1 MSCTPTSWSRASC
14 PPMKSLVS
22 TAPCMGRPLVAFNPV
37 QRSLAT
43 RCCCRDSDNIDA
55 RVQSGDT
62 ASSSGRSSHD
72 AKTGV
77 CNRRSMQLAIVAA
90 AAVSV
95 APCPPAT
102 ALTLQDVT
110 PQVVPA
116 GALSAREEAIIDI
129 FERNTNS
136 VANVFDIT
144 LQGGARRS
152 GTVDTPEG
160 NGTGFV
166 WDSEGHVITNFHV
179 LASALRQLRPAQLQG
194 EGSPRVAKL
203 TLFNKQ
209 GYQQSY
215 DAALVGADR
224 SKDIVVLR
232 LLNLQEALQ
241 PMQLG
246 ESGKVRIGQQVLAIG
261 NPFGFDHTLTTGVVS
276 GIGREIQSQAGAVI
290 GGGIQTDAAINPG
303 NSGGPLLDSQGRV
316 IGVNTAIFTNTG
328 TSAGVGFAIPI
339 DIVRSIVPQL
349 IQYGKVVRPALNIQ
363 LSTDQVARALRVSS
377 GALVQSVGPNSAAV
391 KAGLLPT
398 RRGLTGIIT
407 GDVITGINDRKVTK
421 GADLALALDS
431 FQVGDRVTL
440 KVRRGEEGAQ
450 GTQDL
455 TLSLTLEEG
464 SSS

>member
-1 MSCTPTSWSRASC
+1 M
-14 PPMKSLVS
+14 
-22 TAPCMGRPLVAFNPV
+22 
-37 QRSLAT
+37 
-43 RCCCRDSDNIDA
+43 
-55 RVQSGDT
+55 QSSEG
-62 ASSSGRSSHD
+62 ACSSGRSPEDTASL
-72 AKTGV
+72 
-77 CNRRSMQLAIVAA
+77 CSRRALLLATAA
-90 AAVSV
+90 ATATLA
-95 APCPPAT
+95 APHTPAQ
-102 ALTLQDVT
+102 ALTLQEVT
-110 PQVVPA
+110 PQVVTSGP
-116 GALSAREEAIIDI
+116 LSAREEAIIDI

-144 LQGGARRS
+144 LQGGARRK
-152 GTVDTPEG
+152 GEVDTPEG

-166 WDSEGHVITNFHV
+166 WDADGHVVTNFHV
-179 LASALRQLRPAQLQG
+179 LASALRQLRPNQLQG
-194 EGSPRVAKL
+194 EGSPKVAKL

-232 LLNLQEALQ
+232 LLNLQESLE
-241 PMQLG
+241 PMQIG

-276 GIGREIQSQAGAVI
+276 GLGREIQSQAGAVI

-303 NSGGPLLDSQGRV
+303 NSGGPLLDSRGRV

-339 DIVRSIVPQL
+339 DIVRSVVPQL

-363 LSTDQVARALRVSS
+363 LSTDQVAKALRVSS
-377 GALVQSVGPNSAAV
+377 GALVQSVSPNSAAA

-407 GDVITGINDRKVTK
+407 GDVITGISGRKVTK
-421 GADLALALDS
+421 AADLAVSLDDYK
-431 FQVGDRVTL
+431 VGDKVTL
-440 KVRRGEEGAQ
+440 QVRRGAEGSQGAQ
-450 GTQDL
+450 EL
-455 TLSLTLEEG
+455 SLSLTLEEG
-464 SSS
+464 STN

>member
-1 MSCTPTSWSRASC
+1 MESHCKGSPS
-14 PPMKSLVS
+14 
-22 TAPCMGRPLVAFNPV
+22 V
-37 QRSLAT
+37 QHIQRIRNSGRSLACPKQSRKPFSSARKVKSI
-43 RCCCRDSDNIDA
+43 RCCTSSQDAADA
-55 RVQSGDT
+55 RIKSSEGT
-62 ASSSGRSSHD
+62 SSSGRGSD
-72 AKTGV
+72 TGSV
-77 CNRRSMQLAIVAA
+77 TCGRRSVQIAIAA
-90 AAVSV
+90 AAAGLAS
-95 APCPPAT
+95 AHLPAQ

-116 GALSAREEAIIDI
+116 GPLSAREEAIIDI

-144 LQGGARRS
+144 LQGGARRK
-152 GTVDTPEG
+152 GEVDTPEG

-166 WDSEGHVITNFHV
+166 WDNEGHVVTNFHV
-179 LASALRQLRPAQLQG
+179 LASALRQLRPNQLQG
-194 EGSPRVAKL
+194 EGSPKVAKL

-241 PMQLG
+241 PMQIG

-276 GIGREIQSQAGAVI
+276 GLGREIQSQAGAVI

-339 DIVRSIVPQL
+339 DIVRSVVPQL

-363 LSTDQVARALRVSS
+363 LSTDQVAKALRVSS
-377 GALVQSVGPNSAAV
+377 GALVQSVGPNSAAA

-398 RRGLTGIIT
+398 RRGLTGIVT
-407 GDVITGINDRKVTK
+407 GDVITGINARKVTK
-421 GADLALALDS
+421 AADLAIALDD
-431 FQVGDRVTL
+431 FKVGDKVTL
-440 KVRRGEEGAQ
+440 KVRRGEEGSQ
-450 GTQDL
+450 GSQE
-455 TLSLTLEEG
+455 LSLSLMLEEG
-464 SSS
+464 STN